1 MERGS
6 GGGGANCV
14 GLLYEHF
21 HFQQPQCAATG
32 HSGDE
37 CNANATRYRGRGE
50 GGSFSNAAVESS
62 GPGWNDSFVFSK
74 ILACGGER
82 YVTSTVKSFFR
93 SGKLVRG
100 INHTHITMV
109 PKVKCPMN
117 MTQLRPVSLCN
128 VVYKILSKVLAN
140 RPCTVLPTIISES
153 QGALVTGRY
162 IMDNIL
168 IGQEVLHRS
177 YEEQEIREGV

>member
-1 MERGS
+1 
-6 GGGGANCV
+6 
-14 GLLYEHF
+14 
-21 HFQQPQCAATG
+21 
-32 HSGDE
+32 
-37 CNANATRYRGRGE
+37 
-50 GGSFSNAAVESS
+50 
-62 GPGWNDSFVFSK
+62 
-74 ILACGGER
+74 
-82 YVTSTVKSFFR
+82 
-93 SGKLVRG
+93 
-100 INHTHITMV
+100 MV